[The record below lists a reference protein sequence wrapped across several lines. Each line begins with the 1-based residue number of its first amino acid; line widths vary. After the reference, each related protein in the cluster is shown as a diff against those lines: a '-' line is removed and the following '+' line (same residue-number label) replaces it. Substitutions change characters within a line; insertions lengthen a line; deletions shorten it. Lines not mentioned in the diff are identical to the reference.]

1 MKAILEF
8 DLNDSDDQLAH
19 KRCVLATEMAL
30 VIWQLSYNTKK
41 EVERIIEN
49 AKEDDKNINAY
60 DGVDLVF
67 EKLND
72 LLEEHGIKIDSL
84 IV

>member
-1 MKAILEF
+1 
-8 DLNDSDDQLAH
+8 
-19 KRCVLATEMAL
+19 MAL
-30 VIWQLSYNTKK
+30 VIWQLCYNTKK

-67 EKLND
+67 EKFHA
-72 LLEEHGIKIDSL
+72 LLEEHGISIDKL
-84 IV
+84 II